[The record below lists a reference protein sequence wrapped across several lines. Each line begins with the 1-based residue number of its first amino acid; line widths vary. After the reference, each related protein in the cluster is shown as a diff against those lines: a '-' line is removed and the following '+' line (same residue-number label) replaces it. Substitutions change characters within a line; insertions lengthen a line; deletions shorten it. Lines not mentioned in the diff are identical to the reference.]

1 MFTFPWYSTCSH
13 GGNLSL
19 FFSFYASKWSGNII
33 IIEFITF
40 FIFFH
45 SSQYFSFTLS
55 LATHDILP
63 PHKTW
68 NFLVFSCSPRY
79 FPFFAFFLRFFLQYL
94 PLNVCSCRLA
104 CGVEDSRGKHW
115 IIFLQ
120 KRFMIQ
126 EVLTHHFPPMR
137 MGLKAILGKKRTRKS
152 ESQQPVRLSLGD
164 CSVHLSV
171 FFSPKFEL
179 VNKAIKGMLAGV
191 GRWIKSVLSYL
202 LI

>member
-19 FFSFYASKWSGNII
+19 FFPFYASKWSGNII

-79 FPFFAFFLRFFLQYL
+79 FSFFAFFLRFFLQYL

-104 CGVEDSRGKHW
+104 CGVGRFTGKTLNNFSTEAFYDTGSSYTSFPSNADGVKSNFGEERNTEKWIATTCSLISRW
-115 IIFLQ
+115 LFRAP
-120 KRFMIQ
+120 KRFATQIW
-126 EVLTHHFPPMR
+126 
-137 MGLKAILGKKRTRKS
+137 A
-152 ESQQPVRLSLGD
+152 
-164 CSVHLSV
+164 C
-171 FFSPKFEL
+171 
-179 VNKAIKGMLAGV
+179 
-191 GRWIKSVLSYL
+191 
-202 LI
+202 